1 MRVLDLDGREV
12 HSKIKGD
19 TQSQRPV
26 SALRLA
32 TAPSARA
39 GEPQSKQ
46 EHNRS
51 DCGVYDEA
59 DDAGAEVNS

>member
-39 GEPQSKQ
+39 GEPQASKSTIAPIVAFMMRPMMP
-46 EHNRS
+46 EPK
-51 DCGVYDEA
+51 
-59 DDAGAEVNS
+59 